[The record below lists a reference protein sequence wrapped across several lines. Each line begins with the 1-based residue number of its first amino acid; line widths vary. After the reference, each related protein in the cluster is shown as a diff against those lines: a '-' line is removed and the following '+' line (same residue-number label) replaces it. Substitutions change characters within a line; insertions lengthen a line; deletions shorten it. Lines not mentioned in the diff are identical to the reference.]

1 MPILAT
7 MENLPFDRLLYLVIL
22 GAAIGGWFI
31 AENRQSLGKSARMAL
46 AWALIFL
53 GFIAVYGLWEDI
65 QGDIRPQQAVLEDGR
80 LIEIPRS
87 RDGHFHLTIELDGTD
102 VDFLVDTG
110 ASDVVLTKRDAERIG
125 LDLNNLAFLGMART
139 ANGEVR
145 TAYTT
150 IDEVALGPVSF
161 RNVSVAVNSGEMA
174 NSLLGM
180 SYLER
185 FSRIEIVGD
194 RIRLTP

>member
-1 MPILAT
+1 
-7 MENLPFDRLLYLVIL
+7 MENLPLDRLIYLVVL
-22 GAAIGGWFI
+22 GTAIAGWFV

-46 AWALIFL
+46 AWGLIFL
-53 GFIAVYGLWEDI
+53 GIIAVYGLWDDI

-87 RDGHFHLTIELDGTD
+87 RDGHFRLTLDLNGTA

-110 ASDVVLTKRDAERIG
+110 ASDVVLTKEDAQRIG
-125 LDLNNLAFLGMART
+125 LDLADLAFLGTART
-139 ANGEVR
+139 ANGDVR

-150 IDEVALGPVSF
+150 IDSMALGPVRF
-161 RNVSVAVNSGEMA
+161 QNMGVAVNEGEMPG
-174 NSLLGM
+174 SLLGM

-185 FSRIEIVGD
+185 FSRIELVGD
-194 RIRLTP
+194 RMRLIP

>member
-1 MPILAT
+1 MDSF
-7 MENLPFDRLLYLVIL
+7 PFDRLIYLVIL
-22 GAAIGGWFI
+22 GTAIAGWFI

-46 AWALIFL
+46 AWGLIFL
-53 GFIAVYGLWEDI
+53 GFIAAYGLWEDI
-65 QGDIRPQQAVLEDGR
+65 QSDIRPQQAVLEDGR

-87 RDGHFHLTIELDGTD
+87 RDGHFHLTLELDGTD

-110 ASDVVLTKRDAERIG
+110 ASDVVLTKSDAERIG
-125 LDLNNLAFLGMART
+125 LDLEGLAFLGIART

-150 IDEVALGPVSF
+150 IENVVLGPVKF
-161 RNVSVAVNSGEMA
+161 RNVGVAVNSGEMSG
-174 NSLLGM
+174 SLLGL
-180 SYLER
+180 SYLNR

-194 RIRLTP
+194 RMRLTQ

>member
-1 MPILAT
+1 
-7 MENLPFDRLLYLVIL
+7 MENVPFDRLLYLVIL

-65 QGDIRPQQAVLEDGR
+65 QDDIRSQQAVLEDGR
-80 LIEIPRS
+80 LIEIPRG
-87 RDGHFHLTIELDGTD
+87 RDGHFHATIELNGID

-110 ASDVVLTKRDAERIG
+110 ASDVVLTKRDAERVG
-125 LDLNNLAFLGMART
+125 LDLNNLAFLGTAQT

-145 TAYTT
+145 TAYAT
-150 IDEVALGPVSF
+150 IDDVTLGPVIF
-161 RNVSVAVNSGEMA
+161 RNVSVAVNSGEMGS
-174 NSLLGM
+174 SLLGM

-194 RIRLTP
+194 RIRLSP

>member
-1 MPILAT
+1 
-7 MENLPFDRLLYLVIL
+7 MENVPFDRLLYLVIL

-31 AENRQSLGKSARMAL
+31 AENRHSLGKSARMAL
-46 AWALIFL
+46 AWGLIFL

-65 QGDIRPQQAVLEDGR
+65 QGDFVPQQAILENGG
-80 LIEIPRS
+80 LIEIPRGS
-87 RDGHFHLTIELDGTD
+87 DGHFHATIELNGTG
-102 VDFLVDTG
+102 VNFLVDTG

-125 LDLNNLAFLGMART
+125 LNLDDLAFLGTART

-145 TAYTT
+145 TAYAT
-150 IDEVALGPVSF
+150 IDDVALGPVVF
-161 RNVSVAVNSGEMA
+161 RNVSVAVNSGEMGS
-174 NSLLGM
+174 SLLGM

-194 RIRLTP
+194 RIRLIP